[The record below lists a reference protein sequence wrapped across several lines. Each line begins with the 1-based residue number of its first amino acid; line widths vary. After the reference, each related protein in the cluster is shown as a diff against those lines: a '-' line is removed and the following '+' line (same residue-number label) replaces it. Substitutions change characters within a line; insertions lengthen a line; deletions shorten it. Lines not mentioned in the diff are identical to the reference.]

1 MKLKTG
7 SGEKPLWSQLYDI
20 LEERIKTNIYPVG
33 ENMPTEANLMEEF
46 GVSRITVR
54 QAMDKL
60 LASQLI
66 ARRRGKGTIVLE
78 RKNKIETTFQS
89 HFDGINEKN
98 NHRDRKVISFKKV
111 LPPIEVAYF
120 FNIPEDKKIL
130 CLSRE
135 ICIEDHRVAYFETYL
150 NTNVPLDE
158 NENMEG
164 SLYQKLQSL
173 DLGITNVV
181 EKISASLSDTR
192 EKELFDLDHIEAIV
206 HRNRMGYSNNKPIE
220 YTYSKYLSEGYELTI
235 SLK

>member
-1 MKLKTG
+1 
-7 SGEKPLWSQLYDI
+7 
-20 LEERIKTNIYPVG
+20 
-33 ENMPTEANLMEEF
+33 MPTEANLMEEF

-66 ARRRGKGTIVLE
+66 ERRRGKGTIVLE
-78 RKNKIETTFQS
+78 RKNKIETPFQS
-89 HFDGINEKN
+89 HFNGINEKN
-98 NHRDRKVISFKKV
+98 NHRDRKVLSFKKV

-120 FNIPEDKKIL
+120 FNIPENEKVL
-130 CLSRE
+130 CLNRE
-135 ICIEDHRVAYFETYL
+135 IYVEGHVIAYFETYL

-158 NENMEG
+158 DEDMEG

-173 DLGITNVV
+173 NLGITNVV
-181 EKISASLSDTR
+181 EKISASLSDFR
-192 EKELFDLDHIEAIV
+192 ENEIFNLDHTEAIV

-220 YTYSKYLSEGYELTI
+220 YTYSKYLSDGYELTI

>member
-7 SGEKPLWSQLYDI
+7 NGEKPLWSQLYDI
-20 LEERIKTNIYPVG
+20 LEKRIYTNIYPVG
-33 ENMPTEANLMEEF
+33 ENMPTEANLMKEF
-46 GVSRITVR
+46 DVSRITVR

-66 ARRRGKGTIVLE
+66 ARRRGKGTVVLE

-98 NHRDRKVISFKKV
+98 NHRDRKVLSFKRV
-111 LPPIEVAYF
+111 LPPSEVAYF
-120 FNIPEDKKIL
+120 FNIPEDQKVL
-130 CLSRE
+130 CLCRE
-135 ICIEDHRVAYFETYL
+135 ICIEKHVVAYFETYL
-150 NTNVPLDE
+150 NINIPLD
-158 NENMEG
+158 ENMEG

-173 DLGITNVV
+173 NLGITNVV
-181 EKISASLSDTR
+181 EKISAALSDPT
-192 EKELFDLDHIEAIV
+192 EKELFKLDHTEAIV

-220 YTYSKYLSEGYELTI
+220 YTYSKYLSDGYELTI